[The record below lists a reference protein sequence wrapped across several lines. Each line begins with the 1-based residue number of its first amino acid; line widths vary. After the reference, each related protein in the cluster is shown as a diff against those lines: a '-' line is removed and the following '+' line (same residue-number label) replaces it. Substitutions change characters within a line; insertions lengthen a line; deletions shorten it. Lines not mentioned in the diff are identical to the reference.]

1 MSPDTASP
9 TLPALPIPVSFSGP
23 SKAALITFA
32 LALLLFL
39 LWGTFAPIN
48 SGAIAPG
55 EIIPAGKTKTVQHLE
70 GGIIRAINVKEGE
83 RVAAGQV
90 LLQLEET
97 ETRAQLGIAQT
108 EEAAQSALLARLRAE
123 RDGTRLAPLRV
134 ADDSVAN
141 QWRLFEAR
149 RNALAKE
156 IEGLQTRI
164 AAARVELAGWET
176 KGTHLD
182 NLSRYAIEES
192 KINQDLYDKNFI
204 ARPRLLQLES
214 RKSETAA
221 SIAENHAE
229 AARARQ
235 KISDAEAGIAKL
247 KGDWLNS
254 VLEELRRAQ
263 EAQSSAAERVRVM
276 RDRLV
281 RTSIIAPQAGTVNGL
296 RYSTIGGV
304 ISPGGIVMDVTP
316 ASDQLVVEA
325 LLSPDDID
333 VVRPGL
339 PARVRLTAYKARRY
353 FSLKATVK
361 QVSADTFKDE
371 KTGRSA
377 YKVRVEIFDT
387 ELDSA
392 DRLALVPGMLAQVE
406 IVTGERSA
414 LRYLLDPVID
424 SFHRAMKEK

>member
-1 MSPDTASP
+1 MSPDTA
-9 TLPALPIPVSFSGP
+9 LPALPIPVSFSGP
-23 SKAALITFA
+23 GKAALITFVSA
-32 LALLLFL
+32 LTLFL
-39 LWGTFAPIN
+39 LWGTLAPIN

-70 GGIIRAINVKEGE
+70 GGIIRAIHVREGD
-83 RVAAGQV
+83 RVTAGQA
-90 LLQLEET
+90 LLQLDET
-97 ETRAQLGIAQT
+97 ETRAQLGIAET
-108 EEAAQSALLARLRAE
+108 EEAAQAALLARLRAE

-134 ADDSVAN
+134 ANDSVAN

-149 RNALAKE
+149 RHALNKE
-156 IEGLQTRI
+156 LEGLQNRI
-164 AAARVELAGWET
+164 TAARVELTGWET

-182 NLSRYAIEES
+182 NLSNYAIEES
-192 KINQDLYDKNFI
+192 KINQDLYEKNFI

-221 SIAENHAE
+221 SIAENQAE

-235 KISDAEAGIAKL
+235 KIIDAEAAIAKL

-254 VLEELRRAQ
+254 VLEDLRRAQ
-263 EAQSSAAERVRVM
+263 EAQMSAAERVRVT
-276 RDRLV
+276 RDRLT
-281 RTSIIAPQAGTVNGL
+281 RTGIAAPQAGTVNGL
-296 RYSTIGGV
+296 RYHTVGGV
-304 ISPGGIVMDVTP
+304 IPPGGTVMDVTP

-325 LLSPDDID
+325 MLSPDDID

-353 FSLKATVK
+353 FSLKGTVK
-361 QVSADTFKDE
+361 QISSDTFKDD
-371 KTGRSA
+371 KSGRSA
-377 YKVRVEIFDT
+377 YKVRVEI
-387 ELDSA
+387 LDSELTGV

-406 IVTGERSA
+406 IVTGERTA

-424 SFHRAMKEK
+424 SIYRAMKEK